1 MYDPSREYAVS
12 ALVLG
17 PTGAIGRAV
26 SRELVVSGYR
36 VYGLAR
42 NADAK
47 ARLPYAVVGVLGDIR
62 TPERWSNVIERVDV
76 VINCTAPDGLVSGR
90 MDRANAEKEAEGLAE
105 ILDRVCTTVRR
116 AKKRFVATFGSP
128 MYEPDAR
135 GWVREN
141 YAISSGRGYGIRGRH
156 LYPVLTEHRKKGLKA
171 VAMCPTFVY
180 GRGGWFESGV
190 LDQMAQGKSSFI
202 GDGTQTMH
210 YIAASDVATGYRLA
224 IEHGLDGE
232 DYLLADEKPSTIG
245 ECTRLVAK
253 EMGAPPPVSVLE
265 EDLAP
270 VIGDWA
276 VEAYTYCPKVDSAK
290 AREHLGWAPR
300 FKTIEEGIPVVV
312 REYKRARVAQLAG
325 AR

>member
-26 SRELVVSGYR
+26 SRELVVNGYR
-36 VYGLAR
+36 VYGLTR

-47 ARLPYAVVGVLGDIR
+47 ARLPYAVVGVMGDIR
-62 TPERWSNVIERVDV
+62 SPERWENVIERVDI
-76 VINCTAPDGLVSGR
+76 VINCTAPSGLVSGR
-90 MDRANAEKEAEGLAE
+90 MDRAYAEREGEALAE
-105 ILDRVCTTVRR
+105 ILDRLCTTLRR
-116 AKKRFVATFGSP
+116 AKKRLVQTFASLL
-128 MYEPDAR
+128 YEPDAR

-141 YAISSGRGYGIRGRH
+141 YAISSGRGYGLRH
-156 LYPVLTEHRKKGLKA
+156 RHTYPVFASHRKKGLKA

-180 GRGGWFESGV
+180 GRGGWFESAV
-190 LDQMAQGKSSFI
+190 LDPMAQGKSSFI

-232 DYLLADEKPSTIG
+232 DYLLADEKPSTLG
-245 ECTRLVAK
+245 EFARLVAK
-253 EMGAPPPVSVLE
+253 EMGAPSPVSVPE

-276 VEAYTYCPKVDSAK
+276 VEAYTFCPKADSAK

-300 FKTIEEGIPVVV
+300 FRTIEEGVPVVV